1 MRLNVKQMNLDDQ
14 IDWSGLIKNSS
25 TATFFQRKEWLKLWV
40 KHFSVQGEA
49 KIFGIFNEE
58 ELIGISP
65 LEIKVEIKGN
75 RINFLGVNPVL
86 GKELVSDFGD
96 FIIKTGR
103 EKEVWEAVLRE
114 IDNGT
119 MGQWNNAKVELNF
132 IREDSPS
139 FKISQELGGKAE
151 GIDIAPYI
159 DLPKT
164 WEDYLGGLERH
175 DRHEL
180 RRKIRKIDEEGV
192 KLIDYNG
199 DSKDVE
205 EFFRLMSMGS
215 EQKRNFLSKEMRSF
229 FSELIKT
236 FYPGQLSLSFLENG
250 AFKIAASLTFLF
262 KDEVLLYNSGF
273 DPQYSYLSP
282 GLVLKAYLIRKSIE
296 EGKKRF
302 DFLRGGEKYKYDL
315 GGKERKLYK
324 VTF

>member
-1 MRLNVKQMNLDDQ
+1 
-14 IDWSGLIKNSS
+14 
-25 TATFFQRKEWLKLWV
+25 
-40 KHFSVQGEA
+40 
-49 KIFGIFNEE
+49 
-58 ELIGISP
+58 
-65 LEIKVEIKGN
+65 
-75 RINFLGVNPVL
+75 
-86 GKELVSDFGD
+86 
-96 FIIKTGR
+96 
-103 EKEVWEAVLRE
+103 
-114 IDNGT
+114 
-119 MGQWNNAKVELNF
+119 
-132 IREDSPS
+132 
-139 FKISQELGGKAE
+139 
-151 GIDIAPYI
+151 
-159 DLPKT
+159 
-164 WEDYLGGLERH
+164 
-175 DRHEL
+175 
-180 RRKIRKIDEEGV
+180 
-192 KLIDYNG
+192 
-199 DSKDVE
+199 
-205 EFFRLMSMGS
+205 MGS